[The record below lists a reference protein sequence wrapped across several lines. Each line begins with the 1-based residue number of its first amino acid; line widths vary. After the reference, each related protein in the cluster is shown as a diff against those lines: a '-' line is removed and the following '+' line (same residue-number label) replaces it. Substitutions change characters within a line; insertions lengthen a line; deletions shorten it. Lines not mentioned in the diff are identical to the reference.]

1 MILTPHH
8 LRFFLTTREH
18 SLPLFIESIGFNS
31 RQEDVSR
38 PEGYPCFH
46 WIQTVSG
53 EGMFTFKG
61 GTFRLGEQS
70 GVLLLPGESHAYRRA
85 TKVWRTLY
93 ITFDGPIAA
102 AVLTALGLKHTRGYH
117 WDPDSELHSF
127 GETMLHSMVSERDL
141 SGLDASANMYRFLT
155 LLRKYGQHSS
165 MPSLSHNV
173 ERLTPVLAFMEQNYA
188 SPDVGLGDMAVMMN
202 VSSRHLNT
210 LFKQA
215 FGVTSYAYLIVI
227 RLRKAKEMMTEY
239 PQLTVKEISERVGFR
254 DASHFVATFRRAE
267 GITPERFK
275 LLYT

>member
-1 MILTPHH
+1 M
-8 LRFFLTTREH
+8 
-18 SLPLFIESIGFNS
+18 
-31 RQEDVSR
+31 
-38 PEGYPCFH
+38 
-46 WIQTVSG
+46 
-53 EGMFTFKG
+53 
-61 GTFRLGEQS
+61 
-70 GVLLLPGESHAYRRA
+70 
-85 TKVWRTLY
+85 
-93 ITFDGPIAA
+93 
-102 AVLTALGLKHTRGYH
+102 TALGLKHTRGYH

-155 LLRKYGQHSS
+155 LLRKHGQHSS

-254 DASHFVATFRRAE
+254 DASHFVATFRRAGRNYPGKVQITVYIRVFYRNTLSYSGMLFLGSIPYCFFQDE
-267 GITPERFK
+267 GV
-275 LLYT
+275 